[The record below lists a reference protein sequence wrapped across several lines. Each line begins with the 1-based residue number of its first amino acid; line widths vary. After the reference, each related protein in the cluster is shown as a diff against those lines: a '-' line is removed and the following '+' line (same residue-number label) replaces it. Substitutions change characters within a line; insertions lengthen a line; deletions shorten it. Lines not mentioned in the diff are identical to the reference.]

1 MPNAEEFSPIPSLTA
16 APTVTAAAAA
26 PDATVLGVPVGTT
39 GALPSEAESDR
50 AALALAGF
58 DATVGSVLVLPP
70 VAGQVVVLV
79 GIGDAAKLSVAG
91 WRDAAAAFASAAR
104 GQGSLAVRLPD
115 GTQVP
120 VTDATAAAIEGVLLA
135 RYRYEPLH
143 HNDAL
148 GRGSGSTAVDQL
160 VVVGGN
166 DAGVARGTAM
176 ARATTLARD
185 LANTPHS
192 HLTAST
198 FAGLCVGLGEQF
210 GFGVEVFDEDAIAE
224 LRLGGLMAVTRG
236 SAEPPRMVKLS
247 YRPQGSATG
256 RLGMVGKGIMY
267 DSGGISIKPSNRV
280 HAQMKNDMTG
290 AATVVAAFTALGD
303 LGCTTEVTGWL
314 MCTDNMPSGTA
325 IGLGDVYTARNGT
338 TVEVLDTD
346 AEGRLVMADALV
358 LADESDCDAVVDIAT
373 LTGSAVRALGP
384 DMAAVLGTHQG
395 VVEQVKAAADATD
408 EPVWQMPL
416 WQPYRRKFDRSSVAD
431 LPNLASPD
439 TPDVIAS
446 SLFLSH
452 FAGDTPWAHIDI
464 AGPSQNEEGR
474 TWHPVGCSGFGARL
488 LARLA
493 VGFEPPR

>member
-1 MPNAEEFSPIPSLTA
+1 MPTPEVFSPVPSLAA
-16 APTVTAAAAA
+16 APTITAAAAA
-26 PDATVLGVPVGTT
+26 PDATVLGVPVGTS
-39 GALPSEAESDR
+39 GSLPPEAGSSRDALG
-50 AALALAGF
+50 LAGF
-58 DATVGSVLVLPP
+58 DATIGSTLVLPGTD
-70 VAGQVVVLV
+70 GQVVVLV
-79 GIGDAAKLSVAG
+79 GVGDAAELSVAG
-91 WRDAAAAFASAAR
+91 LRDAAAAFATAAS
-104 GQGSLAVRLPD
+104 GQGSLALRLPE
-115 GTQVP
+115 GTGVP
-120 VTDATAAAIEGVLLA
+120 LTDATAASIEGVLLA

-143 HNDAL
+143 HNDAI

-160 VVVGGN
+160 VVVGG
-166 DAGVARGTAM
+166 DGAGVARGMAM

-198 FAGLCVGLGEQF
+198 FAGLCVDLGDRF
-210 GFGVEVFDEDAIAE
+210 GFTVEVFDEDAIAE

-290 AATVVAAFTALGD
+290 AATVVAAFTALGE

-325 IGLGDVYTARNGT
+325 IGLGDVFTARNGT

-384 DMAAVLGTHQG
+384 DMAAVLGTEQG
-395 VVEQVKAAADATD
+395 VVEQVKAAADAAD

-416 WQPYRRKFDRSSVAD
+416 WKPYRRKFDRSSVAD

-452 FAGDTPWAHIDI
+452 FVGDTPWAHIDI

-474 TWHPVGCSGFGARL
+474 TWHPMGCSGFGARL
-488 LARLA
+488 LAQLA
-493 VGFEPPR
+493 VDFEPPR

>member
-1 MPNAEEFSPIPSLTA
+1 
-16 APTVTAAAAA
+16 
-26 PDATVLGVPVGTT
+26 
-39 GALPSEAESDR
+39 
-50 AALALAGF
+50 
-58 DATVGSVLVLPP
+58 
-70 VAGQVVVLV
+70 
-79 GIGDAAKLSVAG
+79 
-91 WRDAAAAFASAAR
+91 
-104 GQGSLAVRLPD
+104 
-115 GTQVP
+115 
-120 VTDATAAAIEGVLLA
+120 
-135 RYRYEPLH
+135 
-143 HNDAL
+143 
-148 GRGSGSTAVDQL
+148 
-160 VVVGGN
+160 
-166 DAGVARGTAM
+166 VARGTAM
-176 ARATTLARD
+176 VRATTLARD

-192 HLTAST
+192 HLTATT
-198 FAGLCVGLGEQF
+198 FAELCVGLGEQF

-247 YRPQGSATG
+247 YAPHGSATG
-256 RLGMVGKGIMY
+256 RLGMVGKGLMY
-267 DSGGISIKPSNRV
+267 DSGGISIKPSSRV
-280 HAQMKNDMTG
+280 HAQMKNDMSG
-290 AATVVAAFTALGD
+290 AATVIAAFCALGE

-358 LADESDCDAVVDIAT
+358 LADESDCDAVIDIAT

-384 DMAAVLGTHQG
+384 DMAAVLGTDQG
-395 VVEQVKAAADATD
+395 IVEQVKAAADATD

-474 TWHPVGCSGFGARL
+474 TWHPLGCSGFGARL
-488 LARLA
+488 LAQFA
-493 VGFEPPR
+493 VDFEPTR

>member
-1 MPNAEEFSPIPSLTA
+1 MSTSEVFSPIPSLAA
-16 APTVTAAAAA
+16 APRVTAAAAA
-26 PDATVLGVPVGTT
+26 PDATVLGVPVATSG
-39 GALPSEAESDR
+39 GLPSEAGSDR
-50 AALALAGF
+50 ATLALAGF

-70 VAGQVVVLV
+70 AAGQVVVLV
-79 GIGDAAKLSVAG
+79 GIGDAAALSVAG
-91 WRDAAAAFASAAR
+91 WRDAAAAFATAAR
-104 GQGSLAVRLPD
+104 GQGSLALRLPE

-120 VTDATAAAIEGVLLA
+120 LTDATAASIEGVLLA

-143 HNDAL
+143 NNDAL
-148 GRGSGSTAVDQL
+148 GRGTGATAVEQL
-160 VVVGGN
+160 VVVGG
-166 DAGVARGTAM
+166 DGPGVARGTAM

-192 HLTAST
+192 HLTATT
-198 FAGLCVGLGEQF
+198 FAELCVDLGQRF

-224 LRLGGLMAVTRG
+224 LRLGGLMAVNRG
-236 SAEPPRMVKLS
+236 SSEPPRMVRLS
-247 YRPQGSATG
+247 YRPQGSAAG

-290 AATVVAAFTALGD
+290 AATVIAAFTALAD
-303 LGCTTEVTGWL
+303 LGCANEVTGWL
-314 MCTDNMPSGTA
+314 MCSDNMPSGTA
-325 IGLGDVYTARNGT
+325 TGLGDVYTARNGT

-358 LADESDCDAVVDIAT
+358 LAAESDCDAVVDIAT
-373 LTGSAVRALGP
+373 LTGSVVRALGP
-384 DMAAVLGTHQG
+384 DMAGVLGTDQG
-395 VVEQVKAAADATD
+395 VVDQVKAAAAATE

-431 LPNLASPD
+431 LPNIASDD

-452 FAGDTPWAHIDI
+452 FVGDTPWAHIDI
-464 AGPSQNEEGR
+464 AGPAQNEEGR

-488 LARLA
+488 LAQLA
-493 VGFEPPR
+493 LDFEPTR

>member
-1 MPNAEEFSPIPSLTA
+1 MTNPQEFSPIPSLA
-16 APTVTAAAAA
+16 ASAMVTPAADA
-26 PDATVLGVPVGTT
+26 PDATVIGVPVGAS
-39 GALPSEAESDR
+39 GELPPEAGSDR
-50 AALALAGF
+50 ATLALAGF
-58 DATVGSVLVLPP
+58 DATVGSTLVLAPA
-70 VAGQVVVLV
+70 AGQVVVLV
-79 GIGDAAKLSVAG
+79 GIGDAAALSAAL
-91 WRDAAAAFASAAR
+91 WRDAAAAFATAAR
-104 GQGSLAVRLPD
+104 GQGSLALRLPE
-115 GTQVP
+115 GTRVP
-120 VTDATAAAIEGVLLA
+120 LTDATAAVVEGVLLA

-143 HNDAL
+143 HNDAI
-148 GRGSGSTAVDQL
+148 GRGPGSTAVDQL
-160 VVVGGN
+160 VVVGGD

-176 ARATTLARD
+176 ARATMLARD

-198 FAGLCVGLGEQF
+198 FAELCVDLGERF
-210 GFGVEVFDEDAIAE
+210 GFGVEVFDEDAIAQ
-224 LRLGGLMAVTRG
+224 LRLGGLMAVNRG
-236 SAEPPRMVKLS
+236 SSEPPRMVQLS

-267 DSGGISIKPSNRV
+267 DSGGISIKPSGRV

-290 AATVVAAFTALGD
+290 AANIVAAFTTLAA

-384 DMAAVLGTHQG
+384 DMAAVLGTDQG
-395 VVEQVKAAADATD
+395 VVEQVKAAATATD

-431 LPNLASPD
+431 QPNVAADD

-452 FAGDTPWAHIDI
+452 FVGNTPWAHIDI
-464 AGPSQNEEGR
+464 CGPAQNEEGR
-474 TWHPVGCSGFGARL
+474 TWHPLGCSGFGARL
-488 LARLA
+488 LAQLA
-493 VGFEPPR
+493 VDFEPTR